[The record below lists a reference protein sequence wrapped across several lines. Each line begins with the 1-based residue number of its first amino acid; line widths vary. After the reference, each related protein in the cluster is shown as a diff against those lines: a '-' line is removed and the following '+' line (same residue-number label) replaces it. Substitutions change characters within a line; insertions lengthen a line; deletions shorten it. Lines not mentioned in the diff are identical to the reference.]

1 MANKSCLSVALQ
13 QQQWGALAQKMQMQ
27 KSEHKR
33 LYIELV
39 LYHHLIAAERKWFRG
54 DELKCPR
61 MWHHIQ
67 YTPYIIPIRAGSE
80 IWLPSFIFPRGLE
93 GSLFFFWFYPTTR
106 FSRCFRHVLRSAINP
121 KENSHVLQQVLILR
135 RQRSLFPGK
144 KCTRRMSLKWRPPLP
159 VGGIRGNMWT
169 YLQSKQKQM
178 CKFSISMFLPQA

>member
-80 IWLPSFIFPRGLE
+80 IWLPSFIFPRCLE
-93 GSLFFFWFYPTTR
+93 GSFFF
-106 FSRCFRHVLRSAINP
+106 
-121 KENSHVLQQVLILR
+121 LILPYNTLF
-135 RQRSLFPGK
+135 SLFSSRFAIGDKPKGK
-144 KCTRRMSLKWRPPLP
+144 QPCPTAGPHPSSSAFLISRQEMHAPDVVKMATTTSGGRNSRKYVNLP
-159 VGGIRGNMWT
+159 A
-169 YLQSKQKQM
+169 K
-178 CKFSISMFLPQA
+178 